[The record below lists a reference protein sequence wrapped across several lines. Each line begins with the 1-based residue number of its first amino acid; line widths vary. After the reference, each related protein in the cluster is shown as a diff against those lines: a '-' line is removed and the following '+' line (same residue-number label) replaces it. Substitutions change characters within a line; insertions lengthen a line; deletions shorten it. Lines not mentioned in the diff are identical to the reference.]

1 MPREVHTWRVSGETK
16 ADADRLLALCDRL
29 GLYILGTVEVQ
40 HGNGPTE
47 LLDMANRLALGSSCT
62 MRIGPATRGDLIA
75 VLLQLDVLGLVVRWA
90 IDVGPVST
98 GDTITLQE
106 LAAKHCWGVEEVA

>member
-1 MPREVHTWRVSGETK
+1 MVS
-16 ADADRLLALCDRL
+16 
-29 GLYILGTVEVQ
+29 
-40 HGNGPTE
+40 
-47 LLDMANRLALGSSCT
+47 RLALGSSCT

-75 VLLQLDVLGLVVRWA
+75 VLLQADELRLAVRWV

-106 LAAKHCWGVEEVA
+106 LAEKMAWSMEEVS